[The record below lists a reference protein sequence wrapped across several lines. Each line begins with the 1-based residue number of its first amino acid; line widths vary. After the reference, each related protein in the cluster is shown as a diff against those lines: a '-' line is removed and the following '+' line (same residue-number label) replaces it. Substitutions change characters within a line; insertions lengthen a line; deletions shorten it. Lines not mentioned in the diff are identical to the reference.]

1 MNSHASTMRARVF
14 KSFEDMLSFPITK
27 VFLPCRVFLN
37 QWLTIFRV
45 ILRIVFRHV
54 SPFLFGVG
62 VRHESILAFLLSKA
76 MSSRPTFKNEHEKAN
91 RYQCHTNFLRP
102 SRQKVCAKN
111 ADTDHYER
119 NRSFRH
125 RFTLSFRLSNSDHI

>member
-1 MNSHASTMRARVF
+1 MGASVIEAH
-14 KSFEDMLSFPITK
+14 ENMLSLFITQT
-27 VFLPCRVFLN
+27 FLSIDILLN
-37 QWLTIFRV
+37 QRFTIF
-45 ILRIVFRHV
+45 RIVFRIVFFHIL
-54 SPFLFGVG
+54 SFLFGVG
-62 VRHESILAFLLSKA
+62 VRHENILAFLLSKA